1 MTRAAALAFA
11 LGLMLAAGPALA
23 QAPFAAQGCLGCHG
37 PGATGETPI
46 AGLAG
51 RPAAELVAAMDA
63 FRAGTRPATIM
74 NRIAKGYTEAEIA
87 AMAAYF
93 AGLPAGGAR

>member
-1 MTRAAALAFA
+1 
-11 LGLMLAAGPALA
+11 
-23 QAPFAAQGCLGCHG
+23 
-37 PGATGETPI
+37 
-46 AGLAG
+46 
-51 RPAAELVAAMDA
+51 
-63 FRAGTRPATIM
+63 M